1 MIVVGLSQIAF
12 FHSVGL
18 DHLLPRGGFGSFSFM
33 WRVRGDV
40 WKEIVLCLGF
50 CNILSNYCM
59 SLLVILCYGT
69 SLIVVCLSQIAL
81 FREEGSKG
89 C

>member
-1 MIVVGLSQIAF
+1 M
-12 FHSVGL
+12 GL

-59 SLLVILCYGT
+59 SLLVILCHGT
-69 SLIVVCLSQIAL
+69 SLIVVHICSLGYLVTNLVMMLVIP
-81 FREEGSKG
+81 
-89 C
+89 